1 MTDVRCYGRNF
12 TTVCYSLPS
21 LYITMLQVSL
31 ILLVTKETG
40 TSMILL
46 FMNSYLVSGC
56 DIDHCDHCDID
67 HWLVDPQQIDFFC
80 NKSYFT
86 FTITSKKII
95 INHHRYHHSPSH
107 RPWVRVDLL
116 HAPCDLLGHLWV
128 RYELL

>member
-56 DIDHCDHCDID
+56 DIDHCDHCDDID

-86 FTITSKKII
+86 FTITSKK
-95 INHHRYHHSPSH
+95 YH
-107 RPWVRVDLL
+107 
-116 HAPCDLLGHLWV
+116 
-128 RYELL
+128 

>member
-1 MTDVRCYGRNF
+1 
-12 TTVCYSLPS
+12 
-21 LYITMLQVSL
+21 MLQVSL

-56 DIDHCDHCDID
+56 DIDHCDID

-86 FTITSKKII
+86 FTITSKKISLI
-95 INHHRYHHSPSH
+95 IIVITILLLIVLGSVSTFY
-107 RPWVRVDLL
+107 RPLVTFSAIFGSVMNFYRTL
-116 HAPCDLLGHLWV
+116 
-128 RYELL
+128 